1 MSEIRDPEKKPEK
14 KNDRDFISE
23 KIVRPAPSRKQVGT
37 RMATAACAGVIFGV
51 VSAVCFVLTRPIL
64 EQLSAGNRPTTSAI
78 SIPKD
83 ELESP
88 VEAIENERVAETE
101 TEPVEEM
108 VQTALEK
115 YRYTVDDLNSM
126 LNSLRGKAQTADKSV
141 VVVHSVQQNT
151 DWFDNPVETTGLY
164 AGMIIAKTSQ
174 ELLVLTPEA
183 AVEQADSIKVT
194 LGNGN
199 DVSGHMKQKD
209 AISGQAIV
217 SISVQDI
224 SATQL
229 RDLEPIPLGNS
240 YQVQQGDLIAAVG
253 SPAGVVHSMDYG
265 FVSYVV
271 RSNPMV
277 DQHCRMLYSNILA
290 DAGKGTFLVNT
301 NGELVGWAQESD
313 SPEASDR
320 VTEVFG
326 ISDYKG
332 VLEKL
337 SNGQAVPCI
346 GIVGQ
351 EVTDAQ
357 VENGLPAGIYVMN
370 AVTDK
375 PAYNAGIQ
383 NGDILTELAGE
394 PVTSMKEYQAA
405 LDKMTCGQV
414 VHVTVAR
421 NGRDTYTELEFDV
434 TVGSRYNQER

>member
-108 VQTALEK
+108 VQTALEQ

-301 NGELVGWAQESD
+301 NGELVGWAQEPD
-313 SPEASDR
+313 SPEASDL

-351 EVTDAQ
+351 EVTDVQ

-434 TVGSRYNQER
+434 TVGSR

>member
-108 VQTALEK
+108 VQTALEQ

-332 VLEKL
+332 ILEKL

-351 EVTDAQ
+351 EVTDVQ

-434 TVGSRYNQER
+434 TVGSR

>member
-51 VSAVCFVLTRPIL
+51 VSAVCFVLTRPL
-64 EQLSAGNRPTTSAI
+64 LAQLSAGNRPTTSAI

-301 NGELVGWAQESD
+301 NGELVGWAQEPD

-351 EVTDAQ
+351 EVTGAQ

-434 TVGSRYNQER
+434 TVGSR

>member
-151 DWFDNPVETTGLY
+151 DWFDNPVETTGPY

-301 NGELVGWAQESD
+301 NGELVGWAQEPD

-351 EVTDAQ
+351 EVTGAQ

-434 TVGSRYNQER
+434 TVGSR

>member
-301 NGELVGWAQESD
+301 NGELVGWAQEPD

-332 VLEKL
+332 TLEKL

-434 TVGSRYNQER
+434 TVGSR

>member
-301 NGELVGWAQESD
+301 DGELVGWAQEPD
-313 SPEASDR
+313 SPETSDR

-434 TVGSRYNQER
+434 TVGSR

>member
-88 VEAIENERVAETE
+88 VEAMENERVAETE

-301 NGELVGWAQESD
+301 DGELVGWAQEPD

-383 NGDILTELAGE
+383 NGDILTEFAGE

-434 TVGSRYNQER
+434 TVGSR

>member
-64 EQLSAGNRPTTSAI
+64 EQLSEGNRPTTSSI

-88 VEAIENERVAETE
+88 AEAMENERVAETE

-194 LGNGN
+194 FENGN
-199 DVSGHMKQKD
+199 DVSGHVKQKD
-209 AISGQAIV
+209 AISGLAIV
-217 SISVQDI
+217 SVSAQDI
-224 SATQL
+224 SAVQL

-271 RSNPMV
+271 RSNSMV

-301 NGELVGWAQESD
+301 GGELVGWAQEQDGSE
-313 SPEASDR
+313 SSDR

-332 VLEKL
+332 ILEKL

-434 TVGSRYNQER
+434 TVGSR

>member
-88 VEAIENERVAETE
+88 VEAMENERVAETE

-240 YQVQQGDLIAAVG
+240 YQLQQGDLIAAVG

-301 NGELVGWAQESD
+301 DGELVGWAQEPD

-434 TVGSRYNQER
+434 TVGSR

>member
-1 MSEIRDPEKKPEK
+1 MSEIQDPEKKPEK

-290 DAGKGTFLVNT
+290 DSGKGTFLVNT
-301 NGELVGWAQESD
+301 DGELVGWAQEPD
-313 SPEASDR
+313 SPEASDC

-434 TVGSRYNQER
+434 TVGSR

>member
-277 DQHCRMLYSNILA
+277 DQLCRMLYSNILA

-351 EVTDAQ
+351 EVTDVQ

-434 TVGSRYNQER
+434 TVGSR

>member
-301 NGELVGWAQESD
+301 DGELVGWAQESD
-313 SPEASDR
+313 SHEASDR

-434 TVGSRYNQER
+434 TVGSR

>member
-301 NGELVGWAQESD
+301 NGELVGWAQEPD

-332 VLEKL
+332 ILEKL

-434 TVGSRYNQER
+434 TVGSR

>member
-1 MSEIRDPEKKPEK
+1 M
-14 KNDRDFISE
+14 
-23 KIVRPAPSRKQVGT
+23 
-37 RMATAACAGVIFGV
+37 
-51 VSAVCFVLTRPIL
+51 
-64 EQLSAGNRPTTSAI
+64 
-78 SIPKD
+78 
-83 ELESP
+83 
-88 VEAIENERVAETE
+88 
-101 TEPVEEM
+101 
-108 VQTALEK
+108 
-115 YRYTVDDLNSM
+115 
-126 LNSLRGKAQTADKSV
+126 
-141 VVVHSVQQNT
+141 
-151 DWFDNPVETTGLY
+151 
-164 AGMIIAKTSQ
+164 
-174 ELLVLTPEA
+174 LTPEA

-301 NGELVGWAQESD
+301 NGELVGWAQEPD

-351 EVTDAQ
+351 EVTGAQ
-357 VENGLPAGIYVMN
+357 LENGLPAGIYVMN

-434 TVGSRYNQER
+434 TVGSR

>member
-271 RSNPMV
+271 RSNPMG

-301 NGELVGWAQESD
+301 DGELVGWAQEPD

-351 EVTDAQ
+351 EVTGAQ

-414 VHVTVAR
+414 VHVTGAR

-434 TVGSRYNQER
+434 TVGSR

>member
-290 DAGKGTFLVNT
+290 DSGKGTFLVNT
-301 NGELVGWAQESD
+301 DGELVGWAQEPD
-313 SPEASDR
+313 SPEASDC

-421 NGRDTYTELEFDV
+421 NGRDTNSELDFDL
-434 TVGSRYNQER
+434 TVGSR

>member
-301 NGELVGWAQESD
+301 NGELVGWAQEPD

-351 EVTDAQ
+351 EVTDVQ

-434 TVGSRYNQER
+434 TVGSR

>member
-240 YQVQQGDLIAAVG
+240 YQVQQVDLIAAVG

-301 NGELVGWAQESD
+301 NGELVGWAQEPD

-351 EVTDAQ
+351 EVTDVQ

-434 TVGSRYNQER
+434 TVGSR

>member
-301 NGELVGWAQESD
+301 DGELVGWAQESD

-434 TVGSRYNQER
+434 TVGSR

>member
-108 VQTALEK
+108 IQTALEK

-351 EVTDAQ
+351 EVTDVQ

-434 TVGSRYNQER
+434 TVGSR

>member
-164 AGMIIAKTSQ
+164 AGMIIAKTGQ

-240 YQVQQGDLIAAVG
+240 YQVQQGDLLAAVG

-277 DQHCRMLYSNILA
+277 DQHCHMLYSNILA

-301 NGELVGWAQESD
+301 DGELVGWAQEPD

-383 NGDILTELAGE
+383 NGDILTEFAGE

-434 TVGSRYNQER
+434 TVGSR

>member
-301 NGELVGWAQESD
+301 NGELVGWAQEPD

-351 EVTDAQ
+351 EVTGAQ

-421 NGRDTYTELEFDV
+421 NGRDTYTELEFYV
-434 TVGSRYNQER
+434 TVGSR

>member
-64 EQLSAGNRPTTSAI
+64 EQLSEGNRPTTSSI

-88 VEAIENERVAETE
+88 VEAMENERVAETE

-301 NGELVGWAQESD
+301 NGELVGWAQEPD

-351 EVTDAQ
+351 EVTGAQ

-434 TVGSRYNQER
+434 TVGSR

>member
-37 RMATAACAGVIFGV
+37 RMATAACSGVIFGV

-351 EVTDAQ
+351 EVTDVQ

-434 TVGSRYNQER
+434 TVGSR

>member
-88 VEAIENERVAETE
+88 VEAMENERVAETE

-301 NGELVGWAQESD
+301 NGELVGWAQEPD

-434 TVGSRYNQER
+434 TVGSR